1 MNNNLKKEKQQ
12 NTLFTKVVAT
22 ARKQKPTKRNCFRH
36 VGDIIFRRSAA
47 HNKWRPQLVASSSF
61 RLKIPWTGT
70 QEAETRQHESLVESL
85 STGEF
90 FIIKIKT
97 FTLFLSDLVK

>member
-22 ARKQKPTKRNCFRH
+22 AREQKPTKRNCFRH

-47 HNKWRPQLVASSSF
+47 HNKWRPQCVTVPVPVSAFGRPFGQQHRKQKRVKAQADTKASLNRCQLVS
-61 RLKIPWTGT
+61 
-70 QEAETRQHESLVESL
+70 SL
-85 STGEF
+85 S
-90 FIIKIKT
+90 
-97 FTLFLSDLVK
+97 